1 MEKQKMYSEK
11 LHGAVER
18 IYYFDL
24 NLASNGS
31 CYLSLGE
38 RSKDKEGNPHN
49 NRLMIFQD
57 DVEHFKATLDRL
69 IDRFREEVSKGQ
81 VPESTEANS

>member
-1 MEKQKMYSEK
+1 MEKQKMHSEK
-11 LHGAVER
+11 LHGATER
-18 IYYFDL
+18 TYYFDL

-38 RSKDKEGNPHN
+38 RSKDKEGNTHN

-57 DVEHFKATLDRL
+57 DVEHFKATFDRL
-69 IDRFREEVSKGQ
+69 IDRFREEVNKERA
-81 VPESTEANS
+81 PANAEAKS